1 MYYRIIY
8 IKVYIYISVMN
19 TQHTLTIEEELTTGT
34 RGQKVHLRIQSRTI
48 RKSIMTITGLE
59 YDLDLKRIVKYLKK
73 NLRCNG
79 AVVQSKDYGD
89 IIQLQGDHR
98 EAVKQ
103 FLIDMEICN
112 DSQII
117 VHGA

>member
-1 MYYRIIY
+1 
-8 IKVYIYISVMN
+8 MN
-19 TQHTLTIEEELTTGT
+19 QNDILNMEQELDINIQA
-34 RGQKVHLRIQSRTI
+34 QKVHIRIQSRTT
-48 RKSIMTITGLE
+48 RKSIMTITGLAN
-59 YDLDLKRIVKYLKK
+59 DLDLKRIVKYLKK

-79 AVVQSKDYGD
+79 AVVKNKEYGS

-98 EAVKQ
+98 ESVKT
-103 FLIDMEICN
+103 FLIDMAICS

>member
-19 TQHTLTIEEELTTGT
+19 PQHTLTIEEELTTGT
-34 RGQKVHLRIQSRTI
+34 QGQKVHLRIQSRTT

-59 YDLDLKRIVKYLKK
+59 NDLDLKRIVKYLKK

-98 EAVKQ
+98 ESVKQ

>member
-1 MYYRIIY
+1 
-8 IKVYIYISVMN
+8 MN
-19 TQHTLTIEEELTTGT
+19 QLDELSIGQELDTNTHA
-34 RGQKVHLRIQSRTI
+34 QKVHLRIQSRTT

-59 YDLDLKRIVKYLKK
+59 NDLDLKRIVKYLKK

-79 AVVQSKDYGD
+79 AVVQNKEYGD

-98 EAVKQ
+98 GTVKQ
-103 FLIDMEICN
+103 FLIDMNICE
-112 DSQII
+112 DTQII